1 MTGSFT
7 AYQLL
12 QMMTDDDFMYLVDF
26 NPELIDDMCIKLTV
40 ELLSEKTKTL
50 PN

>member
-7 AYQLL
+7 TYQLL
-12 QMMTDDDFMYLVDF
+12 QMMTDDDFNYLVDF

-40 ELLSEKTKTL
+40 ELLEKNKKK